1 MDNFIL
7 GRPSGHRLALLG
19 PSVRCDHE
27 NSRHPC
33 RHHRRDQPR
42 RHPIREPVG
51 PAHHQRGHRPLTDTE
66 RAHIRALAIQI
77 LMQSAAERRE
87 IKT

>member
-1 MDNFIL
+1 
-7 GRPSGHRLALLG
+7 
-19 PSVRCDHE
+19 
-27 NSRHPC
+27 
-33 RHHRRDQPR
+33 
-42 RHPIREPVG
+42 VG